1 MTRYLRI
8 VAGLVLLVLPI
19 VAAAQGVAIPPE
31 ANWTRYPS
39 AQKMVDVGQLTELP
53 ITKGVITPQ
62 EAAQLTHPQEGRRD
76 RPGEKIAGER
86 RASYLSTP

>member
-8 VAGLVLLVLPI
+8 IAGLVLLVLPI

-39 AQKMVDVGQLTELP
+39 AQKMVDVGQLTELL

-62 EAAQLTHPQEGRRD
+62 EAAQLTHSQEGRRD